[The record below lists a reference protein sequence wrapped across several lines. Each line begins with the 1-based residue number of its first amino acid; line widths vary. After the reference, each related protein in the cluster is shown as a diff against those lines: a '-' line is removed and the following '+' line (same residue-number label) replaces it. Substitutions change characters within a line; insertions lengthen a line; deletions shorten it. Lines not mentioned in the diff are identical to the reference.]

1 MNLMRTIL
9 TSLVLAGLLAG
20 VGACVRH
27 TEPLRSWEDMTP
39 AERNFDNLW
48 RASQYVL
55 RKYCFTIDRQD
66 RRAGLISTEP
76 MTGKQLFEFW
86 RHDTADRQDTY
97 ESTVQTIYRTV
108 TVIISRRG
116 AGDYIPRVVAAVGR
130 SNLGR
135 TRIVAV
141 SDVYSMSFHAG
152 ERGGTIGEDITALDA
167 AIKKAAETGKHIQ
180 PVLPEWLTPLGRDEK
195 LEKKLLYEIVGTAMK
210 HSYMEKP
217 EPSPPKPLR

>member
-1 MNLMRTIL
+1 MRTIL
-9 TSLVLAGLLAG
+9 TSLVFAGLLAG

-27 TEPLRSWEDMTP
+27 TEPLRSREDMTP

-48 RASQYVL
+48 HASRYVL
-55 RKYCFTIDRQD
+55 RKYHFTIDRQD

-76 MTGKQLFEFW
+76 MTGKHFFEFW
-86 RHDTADRQDTY
+86 RRDTAGRQDTY

-116 AGDYIPRVVAAVGR
+116 AGDYTPRVVVTVSR

-141 SDVYSMSFHAG
+141 SDVYRMSFPTG
-152 ERGGTIGEDITALDA
+152 KRVGKRGKDATALEA
-167 AIKKAAETGKHIQ
+167 AIEKAAKTGEHIQ
-180 PVLPEWLTPLGRDEK
+180 PVLPEWLTSLGRDEK
-195 LEKKLLYEIVGTAMK
+195 LEEKILHEIVGTAMK
-210 HSYMEKP
+210 RTYMRKP
-217 EPSPPKPLR
+217 GPPPPRPLR